1 MVQVEKQRI
10 LSDRAKRAVI
20 DVGQRI
26 GRLQTPM
33 TQLLGSLQAYES
45 LPAPLTALELFGMH
59 GLWHTRDY
67 VGRCRALDLYEL
79 NSAYAEYAARTLP
92 RTRVMEED
100 SIEAV
105 NTGALPRP
113 AYNFIV
119 IDNPVEGAF
128 GPGYVEHFDLF
139 PEVLALMEDPG
150 VLVLNYI
157 HRDVD
162 VDDDH
167 ARRRQRFY
175 GSVHPSVDEAAE
187 VYRAHARDAGHPVR
201 RHLYTYRNATMGY
214 LALICGRSAAGR

>member
-10 LSDRAKRAVI
+10 LSDRAKRAVV
-20 DVGQRI
+20 DVGQRV

-33 TQLLGSLQAYES
+33 RQLLGALEAYEA

-67 VGRCRALDLYEL
+67 VGRCSALDLYEL
-79 NSAYAEYAARTLP
+79 NGAYAEYAARTLP
-92 RTRVMEED
+92 NTRVMEAD

-105 NTGALPRP
+105 NTGHLPRP

-119 IDNPVEGAF
+119 IDNPVKGSF

-139 PEVLALMEDPG
+139 PEVLAILDDPG

-162 VDDDH
+162 LDDEH
-167 ARRRQRFY
+167 AERRQRFY
-175 GSVHPSVDEAAE
+175 GTAHPSVDEAVE
-187 VYRAHARDAGHPVR
+187 VYRAHARDAGKHVG
-201 RHLYTYRNATMGY
+201 RHLYTYRNETMGY
-214 LALICGRSAAGR
+214 LALICESSAPGR

>member
-33 TQLLGSLQAYES
+33 TQLLGALQVYDA

-67 VGRCRALDLYEL
+67 VGRCSALDLYEL

-92 RTRVMEED
+92 HTRVVEAD
-100 SIEAV
+100 SVEAV
-105 NTGALPRP
+105 NAGELPRP

-139 PEVLALMEDPG
+139 PEVLTIMDDPG
-150 VLVLNYI
+150 VLVVNYI
-157 HRDVD
+157 HPDLRFDA
-162 VDDDH
+162 DH
-167 ARRRQRFY
+167 AQRRERFY
-175 GSVHPSVDEAAE
+175 GTVRPSVDEAAG
-187 VYRAHARDAGHPVR
+187 VYRAHARAAGLRVR
-201 RHLYTYRNATMGY
+201 RHLYTYRNETMGY
-214 LALICGRSAAGR
+214 LALVCNRSRVGP

>member
-33 TQLLGSLQAYES
+33 TQLLRSLEVYEA
-45 LPAPLTALELFGMH
+45 LPTPLTALELFGMH

-67 VGRCRALDLYEL
+67 VGRCSALDLYEL

-92 RTRVMEED
+92 RTRVMEAD

-105 NTGALPRP
+105 NTGAVPRP

-119 IDNPVEGAF
+119 IDNPVEGTF

-139 PEVLALMEDPG
+139 PQVLAIMDDPG
-150 VLVLNYI
+150 VLVLNYV
-157 HRDVD
+157 HPDVD
-162 VDDDH
+162 FDDDH
-167 ARRRQRFY
+167 AEGRQRFY
-175 GSVHPSVDEAAE
+175 GSVRPSVDEAAE
-187 VYRAHARDAGHPVR
+187 VYRAHARDAGLRVR
-201 RHLYTYRNATMGY
+201 RHLYTYRNETMGY
-214 LALICGRSAAGR
+214 LALICERSRVRR